1 MYYVWLN
8 LKNFMKRERIIFLLT
23 IICVVTS
30 VIVIL
35 FSFGLYH
42 HMEQKKM
49 DARFGQQE
57 VSMEFYDE
65 TYQVTTKGAVIEACK
80 ELPQDILSQC
90 YFYANIRFPGEE
102 HLDNVYVDMLAT
114 MSVYYSIHNGK
125 VTVADIGEDWKEQGA
140 LTKGEWFSAEQVEN
154 GELVC
159 IVMDPS
165 STYVYEGEEDK
176 AYGEQFALDD
186 DGMCTVGG
194 KRYTPIGYMRG
205 GPMPTVPVTT
215 LDDDIFV
222 SGLMVIFDH
231 TVSRSVHEQI
241 RNEFEQKFGDHVR
254 VSDIAMPDV
263 DGEKFYSTLT
273 IVCIVMALIS
283 GLVLAVLY
291 EYILLQRRR
300 KLIIF
305 RLCGLSLGKA
315 RRMYLLECL
324 LICLVSLLVAV
335 LLFEV
340 GILPKAQKIYGYM
353 GQSYTWK
360 TCSIL
365 GLLYIGTTMA
375 VLSGM
380 IRIKL
385 HKNIFDTY
393 CE

>member
-1 MYYVWLN
+1 
-8 LKNFMKRERIIFLLT
+8 
-23 IICVVTS
+23 
-30 VIVIL
+30 
-35 FSFGLYH
+35 
-42 HMEQKKM
+42 
-49 DARFGQQE
+49 
-57 VSMEFYDE
+57 
-65 TYQVTTKGAVIEACK
+65 
-80 ELPQDILSQC
+80 
-90 YFYANIRFPGEE
+90 
-102 HLDNVYVDMLAT
+102 
-114 MSVYYSIHNGK
+114 
-125 VTVADIGEDWKEQGA
+125 
-140 LTKGEWFSAEQVEN
+140 
-154 GELVC
+154 
-159 IVMDPS
+159 
-165 STYVYEGEEDK
+165 
-176 AYGEQFALDD
+176 
-186 DGMCTVGG
+186 
-194 KRYTPIGYMRG
+194 
-205 GPMPTVPVTT
+205 MPTVPVTT

-254 VSDIAMPDV
+254 VSNIAMPDV

-305 RLCGLSLGKA
+305 RMCGLSLGKA
-315 RRMYLLECL
+315 RRMYLSECL
-324 LICLVSLLVAV
+324 LICIVSLLVAV

-340 GILPKAQKIYGYM
+340 GILPKAQTIYGYM

-365 GLLYIGTTMA
+365 GLLYIGITMA

-385 HKNIFDTY
+385 HENIFDTY